1 MECSSWR
8 SPDRARRPRWPCP
21 PRPQHPQTHL
31 GCWCSCSCATGS
43 SARSSLGHRGN
54 RQDVAA
60 EPVRTVCFTS
70 ELAQDLRAVLI
81 LSCSDKQVILPW
93 GTQKHPESVFFY
105 AEVSQKTGR
114 EAKPFPVAS
123 ELGRAW
129 ASTCLVHWWVFS
141 LPSWWGVLGTGTWT
155 PSVRIE
161 LCLASPGPNRI
172 FLSSSRAFD

>member
-1 MECSSWR
+1 MGLGAAQTSPGGGEPRLECSSWR

-81 LSCSDKQVILPW
+81 SSCSDKQVILPW

-105 AEVSQKTGR
+105 AEEFPRRPVGKLSLSLWPLSWDALGPPRALSTGGFSR
-114 EAKPFPVAS
+114 CRPGGGSWGQA
-123 ELGRAW
+123 LGR
-129 ASTCLVHWWVFS
+129 
-141 LPSWWGVLGTGTWT
+141 P
-155 PSVRIE
+155 R
-161 LCLASPGPNRI
+161 
-172 FLSSSRAFD
+172 